1 MTDESLHLEQ
11 NYQEGLLALEQLEEK
26 AESPGFEKE
35 VRRLE
40 YLLKNLK
47 LTEAAQESL
56 SARLEKTKHTLQ
68 ARRQQASAEVKAE
81 VDAALE
87 QLAALVVVPE
97 GYIGEVWDTASK
109 RFDEAKVQ
117 LEAAQELL
125 KSKGRSLIREEQD
138 AAWQTFKSLRKTYK
152 KVRRQISDDLIQEA
166 EKLYAQAEAA
176 VNKSSGLKDARNAFK
191 DMQTAVNA
199 LPLWRQ
205 QRQVFRKKFNALWQ
219 TLQEKNK
226 VSQGERQ
233 QRQTDGL
240 QRLEEALERV
250 NLLVAQKTESLDL
263 QEQRLN
269 DAHWSEV
276 DPIERQFNRD
286 ERDLKSALRRQK
298 ELLAKVA
305 DARARL
311 PKASAEPATEPS
323 AEASAETSTEASESA
338 SIEAA
343 ASEGLTSETETPEAS
358 AEEATAE
365 EPAETPVA
373 VEA

>member
-56 SARLEKTKHTLQ
+56 SARLEKTKSTLLES
-68 ARRQQASAEVKAE
+68 RQKASAEVKAE
-81 VDAALE
+81 VDNALE
-87 QLAALVVVPE
+87 QLAALVVIPE
-97 GYIGEVWDTASK
+97 GYIGEVWEAASK

-117 LEAAQELL
+117 LEATQEIL
-125 KSKGRSLIREEQD
+125 KSKGRALIREEQD
-138 AAWQTFKSLRKTYK
+138 AAWQTFKALRKTYK

-176 VNKSSGLKDARNAFK
+176 VSKSNALKDARNTFK

-219 TLQEKNK
+219 QLQEKNK
-226 VSQGERQ
+226 ASQGERQ

-311 PKASAEPATEPS
+311 PRVSAEPA
-323 AEASAETSTEASESA
+323 AASSGSEESTEVSTEVDENTLSE
-338 SIEAA
+338 EV
-343 ASEGLTSETETPEAS
+343 TPETDVETPPDSSVSEDA
-358 AEEATAE
+358 AEEA
-365 EPAETPVA
+365 PVA

>member
-40 YLLKNLK
+40 HLLKNLK
-47 LTEAAQESL
+47 LTEAAQQSL
-56 SARLEKTKHTLQ
+56 SERLEKTKSSLQ
-68 ARRQQASAEVKAE
+68 ERRQEASAEVKTE
-81 VDAALE
+81 VDTALAE
-87 QLAALVVVPE
+87 LASLVVIPE

-109 RFDEAKVQ
+109 RFDEAKVK

-125 KSKGRSLIREEQD
+125 KSKGRSLIREDQD
-138 AAWQTFKSLRKTYK
+138 EAWQTFKNLRKTYK

-176 VNKSSGLKDARNAFK
+176 VGKSNALKDVRNTFK

-219 TLQEKNK
+219 DLQDKDK
-226 VSQGERQ
+226 ASQGERQ

-250 NLLVAQKTESLDL
+250 NVLVAQKNEALDL
-263 QEQRLN
+263 QEKRLN
-269 DAHWSEV
+269 EAHWSEV

-298 ELLAKVA
+298 ELVAKVA

-311 PKASAEPATEPS
+311 PKAPEEVPAEV
-323 AEASAETSTEASESA
+323 SAETATADSSDESGASTAQVSVQAEAPEASEA
-338 SIEAA
+338 SNETATD
-343 ASEGLTSETETPEAS
+343 ASEEAD
-358 AEEATAE
+358 EA
-365 EPAETPVA
+365 PVA

>member
-26 AESPGFEKE
+26 AESPGFDKE

-56 SARLEKTKHTLQ
+56 SARLEKTKNILQ
-68 ARRQQASAEVKAE
+68 ERRQEASAEVKSE
-81 VDAALE
+81 VDKAL
-87 QLAALVVVPE
+87 ALLSSLVTVPE
-97 GYIGEVWDTASK
+97 GYIGDVWDAASQ

-117 LEAAQELL
+117 LEATQELL
-125 KSKGRSLIREEQD
+125 KSKGRALIREEQD
-138 AAWQTFKSLRKTYK
+138 EAWQNFKALRKTYK

-166 EKLYAQAEAA
+166 EKLYAQAEAT
-176 VNKSSGLKDARNAFK
+176 VSKSNALKDVRNTFK
-191 DMQTAVNA
+191 EMQTAVNA

-219 TLQEKNK
+219 DLQERNK

-240 QRLEEALERV
+240 QRLEEALDRV
-250 NLLVAQKTESLDL
+250 NLLVTQKTESLDL

-298 ELLAKVA
+298 ELVEKVA

-311 PKASAEPATEPS
+311 PKVV
-323 AEASAETSTEASESA
+323 EASVDTEASV
-338 SIEAA
+338 EADSDVPVNEA
-343 ASEGLTSETETPEAS
+343 VASEAIVETAS
-358 AEEATAE
+358 
-365 EPAETPVA
+365 ETPVA

>member
-11 NYQEGLLALEQLEEK
+11 NYQESLLALEQLEEK

-40 YLLKNLK
+40 HLLKELK
-47 LTEAAQESL
+47 LTDAAQESL
-56 SARLEKTKHTLQ
+56 NARLEKTKSSLQ
-68 ARRQQASAEVKAE
+68 ERRRQASAEVKAE
-81 VDAALE
+81 VDTTLE
-87 QLAALVVVPE
+87 QLAALVVIPE
-97 GYIGEVWDTASK
+97 GYIGEVWDAASK
-109 RFDEAKVQ
+109 RFDEAKLK
-117 LEAAQELL
+117 LEATQELL
-125 KSKGRSLIREEQD
+125 KSKGRSLIREDQD
-138 AAWQTFKSLRKTYK
+138 EAWQTFKSIRKTYK

-166 EKLYAQAEAA
+166 EKLYAEAEAA
-176 VNKSSGLKDARNAFK
+176 VSKSKALKDVRNTFK

-219 TLQEKNK
+219 DLQEKDK
-226 VSQGERQ
+226 TSQGERQ

-240 QRLEEALERV
+240 QRLEEALDRV
-250 NLLVAQKTESLDL
+250 NLLVKQKTESLDL
-263 QEQRLN
+263 QEIRLN
-269 DAHWSEV
+269 EAHWSEV

-298 ELLAKVA
+298 ELVAKVA

-311 PKASAEPATEPS
+311 PKTPVEAPVEPTDTVS
-323 AEASAETSTEASESA
+323 AEAVTSETSAEVSTGADVKVSEEATEASDGADA
-338 SIEAA
+338 SDE
-343 ASEGLTSETETPEAS
+343 
-358 AEEATAE
+358 
-365 EPAETPVA
+365 PVA